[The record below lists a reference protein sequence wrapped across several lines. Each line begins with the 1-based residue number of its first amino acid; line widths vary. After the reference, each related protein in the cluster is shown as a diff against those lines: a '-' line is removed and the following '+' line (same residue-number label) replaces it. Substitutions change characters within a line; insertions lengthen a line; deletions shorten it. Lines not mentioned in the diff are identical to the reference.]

1 MPDLIACCTVPVDVS
16 DPDVFVGYYLPP
28 VYTVD
33 GCDGS
38 LDVAQA
44 GRFETLAGVS
54 QGTSLPAGWFP
65 CGARP
70 GVTTGGGG
78 GGTGAV
84 VAQISMVWQ
93 QGTFEDAG
101 SGSTAWPDGGA
112 LSSLS
117 AERWTVAPIVA
128 PYTQWDF
135 FGLIVVV
142 HEVDTATDGGDI
154 VVSLQDTSANN
165 YATVTIADATPVDSP
180 APGQGIRAVATGAAT
195 ATAAT
200 RLQFLIEDA
209 PLGNDYWVEAYALGV
224 LS

>member
-1 MPDLIACCTVPVDVS
+1 MPDLIACCTAPVDLS

-28 VYTVD
+28 FYTAD

-38 LDVAQA
+38 IDLGQA

-70 GVTTGGGG
+70 GVSTGGGPG
-78 GGTGAV
+78 GGGESIAEV
-84 VAQISMVWQ
+84 SFVWQ

-101 SGSTAWPDGGA
+101 SGPTAWPDGGA
-112 LSSLS
+112 LSALT
-117 AERWTVAPIVA
+117 AERWTVAPIAA
-128 PYTQWDF
+128 PYTQWAF
-135 FGLIVVV
+135 YGLVVVV

-154 VVSLQDTSANN
+154 VVTLQDTSGNN
-165 YATVTIADATPVDSP
+165 YATVTILDGTPADSP
-180 APGQGIRAVATGAAT
+180 AGAQGIRVVQAGAAVATAT
-195 ATAAT
+195 TQ
-200 RLQFLIEDA
+200 LQFLVEDA
-209 PLGNDYWVEAYALGV
+209 PLGNDYWVEAIGLGV